1 MEYSSYISKLQD
13 ECNLVYEIAESAR
26 KKGKDPRNFV
36 EIPQAH
42 DLADRT
48 QKLLSFLNTR
58 QTAEQI
64 RELTEIY
71 DGNRELVAI
80 DIARIVAAETYLYGV
95 SEKCNKCGGKGYN
108 KQGWKELDC
117 IPCESSGVEIFYL
130 DTPHWKDTLKKF
142 EEIEEFSNDTKIAIS
157 IYHGVCAGL
166 AVLTE
171 GILVA
176 PLDGVVSC
184 RILTNDNGTKC
195 IAISFAGPIR
205 SAGGTGQALSVLIGD
220 ILRRMFHLS
229 KTVITPNEI
238 ERYKEEVAAYSR
250 GLQYRPSNPQLDII
264 AQNCPVYIDGEGVGN
279 EVSGQRD
286 LPRVP
291 TNKLREGA
299 ILVICEGLVLKAP
312 KIMKYVKELN
322 LDGWAWL
329 GEFIIEKDEGEKTI
343 EPSYKYLHDVLAGRP
358 IFGQPMK
365 KGGFRLRYGR
375 GRLSGLATTSIH
387 PATMK
392 ALSGFLITG
401 TQMKYELPGKATVV
415 TPCTTIDGPYIQFR
429 DGSAKRI
436 QNEKEIIDG
445 LPIDVDW
452 PIERI
457 WDLGDIL
464 IPFGEFLENNHQLL
478 PSPYV
483 KEWHEQLTPTYP
495 LNFSE
500 ALSQCREHQIPMAP
514 EYVAFF
520 NDLSAFELKRLY
532 EGVGTSVCGNYV
544 EIPKPLLELVYRL
557 NIDVSIYNGNYILEG
572 DKASVFTNSLR
583 NGRKFKGDL
592 NDFGNGLDFLNHIM
606 DYEIKPSVTYRI
618 GGRMGK
624 PEGAKLRQM
633 KPPIHVMF
641 PLGSEVGSQRKITDA
656 IKKNNKIEI
665 GNRFC
670 KICEN
675 ETILGVCCG
684 ENTSF
689 LDLSYRTIDLQAL
702 WNEAKMNAGI
712 FNNLD
717 VKGVKGMTSSEKC
730 PENIMKGLLRLN
742 HNISTF
748 RDGTIRFDM
757 VDISMTHFKPSEI
770 GLTLNKAQELG
781 YGVEDKDEII
791 ELYPQDIVISKTCA
805 HTILKTSQYIDELL
819 VKLYGLAPYYNADK
833 VEDLFGH
840 LFMGLAPHTS
850 GAILCRLIGVAEIKG
865 HYGHPFFHAAKR
877 RNCDGDIDSIMLL
890 MDGLINFSKLF
901 LSTHRGGNMDAPLI
915 LTTQINPSEIDKEAL
930 NLDVNWTYPKEFY
943 ELTQKSAHPKVALEG
958 QIRTIGSLLGTPKE
972 FRGLGYTHDTQNCS
986 DGPKNN
992 PYNTIDSM
1000 RQKTLVQFA
1009 LGTTLYCVDNE
1020 DQSSRLIDRHLI
1032 RDMRGNLRAFG
1043 QQKVRCTVCGT
1054 KYRRPPISG
1063 NCNKVVETKKDPFT
1077 GQKIDVVCPG
1087 NIILTVTQGGIK
1099 KYGGLMGELVEKYG
1113 CNEYTEQLY
1122 ELVSDWVSETFR
1134 NEDEKE
1140 QSKLW

>member
-1 MEYSSYISKLQD
+1 M
-13 ECNLVYEIAESAR
+13 
-26 KKGKDPRNFV
+26 
-36 EIPQAH
+36 
-42 DLADRT
+42 
-48 QKLLSFLNTR
+48 
-58 QTAEQI
+58 
-64 RELTEIY
+64 
-71 DGNRELVAI
+71 
-80 DIARIVAAETYLYGV
+80 
-95 SEKCNKCGGKGYN
+95 
-108 KQGWKELDC
+108 
-117 IPCESSGVEIFYL
+117 
-130 DTPHWKDTLKKF
+130 
-142 EEIEEFSNDTKIAIS
+142 
-157 IYHGVCAGL
+157 
-166 AVLTE
+166 
-171 GILVA
+171 
-176 PLDGVVSC
+176 
-184 RILTNDNGTKC
+184 
-195 IAISFAGPIR
+195 
-205 SAGGTGQALSVLIGD
+205 
-220 ILRRMFHLS
+220 
-229 KTVITPNEI
+229 
-238 ERYKEEVAAYSR
+238 
-250 GLQYRPSNPQLDII
+250 
-264 AQNCPVYIDGEGVGN
+264 
-279 EVSGQRD
+279 
-286 LPRVP
+286 
-291 TNKLREGA
+291 
-299 ILVICEGLVLKAP
+299 VLKAP
-312 KIMKYVKELN
+312 KILKYVKELN
-322 LDGWAWL
+322 LDGWGWL
-329 GEFIIEKDEGEKTI
+329 EEFVVDKEEGKKTI

-358 IFGQPMK
+358 IFSQPMK
-365 KGGFRLRYGR
+365 VGGFRLRYGR

-415 TPCTTIDGPYIQFR
+415 TPCTTIDGPYIQFK

-436 QNEKEIIDG
+436 QDEKEILDG
-445 LPIDVDW
+445 LPIDIDW
-452 PIERI
+452 PIAKI
-457 WDLGDIL
+457 WDLGEIL

-483 KEWHEQLTPTYP
+483 KEWHDQITPNYP

-500 ALSQCREHQIPMAP
+500 ALTQCRKYQIPMAP
-514 EYVAFF
+514 EYVAMF
-520 NDLSAFELKRLY
+520 NDLSAVELKELY
-532 EGVGTSVCGNYV
+532 DGVITSVCGNYI
-544 EIPKPLLELVYRL
+544 EIPESLLELIYRL
-557 NIDVSIYNGNYILEG
+557 NINVSIYNGAYVLEG
-572 DKASVFTNSLR
+572 DKASVFTNSLM
-583 NGRKFKGDL
+583 NGRKFTGDI
-592 NDFGNGLDFLNHIM
+592 NQFENGLYFLNHIM
-606 DYEIKPSVTYRI
+606 DYEIKPPVTYRI

-665 GNRFC
+665 GKRLC
-670 KICEN
+670 KRCN
-675 ETILGVCCG
+675 KETILGVCCG
-684 ENTSF
+684 ENTIF
-689 LDLSYRTIDLQAL
+689 DEISYENINLQSL
-702 WNEAKMNAGI
+702 WNEAKMDAGI

-730 PENIMKGLLRLN
+730 PENLMKGLLRLN
-742 HNISTF
+742 HEISTF

-757 VDISMTHFKPSEI
+757 VDISMTHFKPVEI
-770 GLTLNKAQELG
+770 GLSVSKAQKLG
-781 YGVEDKDEII
+781 YEVENENEIV

-805 HTILKTSQYIDELL
+805 QTILKTSQYIDDLL
-819 VKLYGLAPYYNADK
+819 VKLYDLPPHYNAHK

-930 NLDVNWTYPKEFY
+930 NLDVNTTYPKEFY
-943 ELTQKSAHPKVALEG
+943 ELTQKSAHPKVALKG
-958 QIRTIGSLLGTPKE
+958 QISTVGGLLGTSKE
-972 FRGLGYTHDTQNCS
+972 FRGFGYTHDTKNCS

-992 PYNTIDSM
+992 PYNTLDSM

-1009 LGTTLYCVDNE
+1009 LGQTLYCVDNE

-1063 NCNKVVETKKDPFT
+1063 NCNKVVENKKDPFT
-1077 GQKIDVVCPG
+1077 GQKVEVVCPG
-1087 NIILTVTQGGIK
+1087 NIILTVTQGGIN